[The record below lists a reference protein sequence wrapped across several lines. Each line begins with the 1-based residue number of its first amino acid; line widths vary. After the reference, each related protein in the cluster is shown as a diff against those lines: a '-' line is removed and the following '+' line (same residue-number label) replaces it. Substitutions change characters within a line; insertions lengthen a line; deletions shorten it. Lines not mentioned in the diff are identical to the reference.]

1 MAYVADLNLDDHG
14 MTAPPVMQL
23 GQDFAKSWRVK
34 NSGTC
39 AWEPDFELAYV
50 NGNRAGAAM
59 SGSPVA
65 VGRAV
70 EPGEEIDLTASL
82 RAPRLYGTFQGFWQM
97 RDRDGQFFG
106 EVVWVGIQVPDPN
119 PPPPPPPPPANVN
132 PNLRADTNYVNPG
145 QCTTIRWDVDNVNS
159 VYFVDGGNVQGVGGH
174 DSRTVCPWNTTTY
187 ILRVVR
193 LDGTTVDFPITIN
206 VGGGGNAPYTIN
218 FWVDNAN
225 INRGQC
231 TTLRWDVQG
240 VREVYLNDEGVPGV
254 SARRS
259 VRIVRERTPS
269 VWCARMAARIRARS
283 PSTSMT
289 PSRRNAMHPT
299 SAVSRS
305 IPTGSAR
312 ANVQYSPG
320 ARRTPMA

>member
-1 MAYVADLNLDDHG
+1 

-65 VGRAV
+65 VGRRV

-82 RAPRLYGTFQGFWQM
+82 RAPQTYGTFQGFWQM

-106 EVVWVGIQVPDPN
+106 EDVWVGIQVPDPN
-119 PPPPPPPPPANVN
+119 PPPPPPPPPADVN
-132 PNLRADTNYVNPG
+132 PNLRADSNYVNAG

-174 DSRTVCPWNTTTY
+174 DARTVCPWNTTTY

-225 INRGQC
+225 IDRGQC

-254 SARRS
+254 SAREVCPDSSRTYTLRV
-259 VRIVRERTPS
+259 VRQD
-269 VWCARMAARIRARS
+269 
-283 PSTSMT
+283 
-289 PSRRNAMHPT
+289 
-299 SAVSRS
+299 
-305 IPTGSAR
+305 GSQDYA
-312 ANVQYSPG
+312 PG
-320 ARRTPMA
+320 HHQRQ